1 MIAGAGVPRGRYDPG
16 EEPTMAGIIAACAA
30 FSVLTAAR
38 AQEATEPTI
47 EQELAALIEKTNA
60 LKAFHVVYDME
71 STSEGLPKQ
80 TSLEITYVGP
90 ATGHLIASGPDADT
104 EWWFVEQRM
113 YARVEGSWRRAEAR
127 EAGGSVP
134 LLDEIFPSDEFA
146 LDPGLILQL
155 HVERQKVSLSLA
167 SSLWNRSVVLAWL
180 QDMQGI
186 FLPSQPR
193 ASFLVWTGEGSGL
206 LVSRSTGFIEQ
217 LDVTGPNGDRHMRLR
232 SLQTDD
238 IDPSRATPPEEARE
252 ATIDP
257 DLLRQLS
264 VSYSPEA
271 MRSGGFHR
279 VQRLLDSG
287 HREWDERCRSDW
299 RSFLEAV
306 HEEALHQRYEKW
318 LDEIRAWIER
328 GSASMRAQLDAD
340 DSPETRARLRE
351 QMESARAS
359 MVSKLDTTESKCLES
374 LSPPGDGEW
383 HDGLLEI
390 EIEVVRKA
398 YDEVIRQPTFT
409 FLRRADHGAA
419 RGVGGVFDPARIS
432 AQLAVETRPPS

>member
-1 MIAGAGVPRGRYDPG
+1 MRTHETAC
-16 EEPTMAGIIAACAA
+16 IAALLFCGG
-30 FSVLTAAR
+30 
-38 AQEATEPTI
+38 AQEQSSEPTI

-60 LKAFHVVYDME
+60 LGAFHVVYDIE
-71 STSEGLPKQ
+71 GTSDGLPKQ

-90 ATGHLIASGPDADT
+90 ATGHLIASGQDADT

-113 YARVEGSWRRAEAR
+113 YAKVEGSWRRAEAR

-167 SSLWNRSVVLAWL
+167 SSLWNRSVVLDWL
-180 QDMQGI
+180 QDMHGD
-186 FLPSQPR
+186 LPFV
-193 ASFLVWTGEGSGL
+193 AAEGEFLVWTGEGSRL

-217 LDVTGPNGDRHMRLR
+217 LDVTGPNGDLHMRLQ

-238 IDPSRATPPEEARE
+238 VDPSRATPPEEAKE
-252 ATIDP
+252 APIDP

-383 HDGLLEI
+383 HEGLLEI

-398 YDEVIRQPTFT
+398 YDEVIRQPMFT
-409 FLRRADHGAA
+409 F
-419 RGVGGVFDPARIS
+419 FDEQITT
-432 AQLAVETRPPS
+432 LLEE